1 MKMKYKVNDIV
12 TLKKGHP
19 CGENKWEI
27 LRTGADIKLKC
38 LGCDKIVWLT
48 RLEFNKRIRK
58 IQDKTG
64 KFVSIVHY
72 LSLIHISEP
81 TRPY

>member
-1 MKMKYKVNDIV
+1 MKYKVDDII

-19 CGENKWEI
+19 CGENKWKI

-58 IQDKTG
+58 IQDKNG

-72 LSLIHISEP
+72 EP
-81 TRPY
+81 EDDE

>member
-1 MKMKYKVNDIV
+1 MKYKVNDIV

-58 IQDKTG
+58 IQDKNG

-72 LSLIHISEP
+72 EP
-81 TRPY
+81 EDNE

>member
-1 MKMKYKVNDIV
+1 MKYKVNDIV

-19 CGENKWEI
+19 CGENKWVI

-58 IQDKTG
+58 IQDKNG

-72 LSLIHISEP
+72 EP
-81 TRPY
+81 EDDE

>member
-58 IQDKTG
+58 IQDKNG

-72 LSLIHISEP
+72 EP
-81 TRPY
+81 EDIE

>member
-1 MKMKYKVNDIV
+1 MKYKVNDIV

-48 RLEFNKRIRK
+48 RLEFIKRIRK
-58 IQDKTG
+58 IQDKNG

-72 LSLIHISEP
+72 EP
-81 TRPY
+81 EDDE

>member
-1 MKMKYKVNDIV
+1 MKYKVNDII

-19 CGENKWEI
+19 CGENKWKI
-27 LRTGADIKLKC
+27 LRTGADIKLQC

-58 IQDKTG
+58 IQDKNG

-72 LSLIHISEP
+72 EP
-81 TRPY
+81 EDDE

>member
-1 MKMKYKVNDIV
+1 MKYKVNDIV

-58 IQDKTG
+58 IQDKNG

-72 LSLIHISEP
+72 EP
-81 TRPY
+81 EDDE

>member
-1 MKMKYKVNDIV
+1 MKYKVNDIV

-38 LGCDKIVWLT
+38 WGCDKIVWLT

-58 IQDKTG
+58 IQDKNG

-72 LSLIHISEP
+72 EP
-81 TRPY
+81 EDDE

>member
-1 MKMKYKVNDIV
+1 MKMKYKVNDII

-58 IQDKTG
+58 IQDKNG

-72 LSLIHISEP
+72 EP
-81 TRPY
+81 EDDE

>member
-1 MKMKYKVNDIV
+1 MKYKVNDIV

-19 CGENKWEI
+19 CGENKWKI

-58 IQDKTG
+58 IQDKNG

-72 LSLIHISEP
+72 EP
-81 TRPY
+81 EDDE

>member
-38 LGCDKIVWLT
+38 
-48 RLEFNKRIRK
+48 
-58 IQDKTG
+58 
-64 KFVSIVHY
+64 
-72 LSLIHISEP
+72 
-81 TRPY
+81 

>member
-1 MKMKYKVNDIV
+1 MKYKVNDIV

-58 IQDKTG
+58 IQDKNG

-72 LSLIHISEP
+72 EP
-81 TRPY
+81 EEDE

>member
-1 MKMKYKVNDIV
+1 MKYKVNDIV

-19 CGENKWEI
+19 CGKNKWEI

-72 LSLIHISEP
+72 EP
-81 TRPY
+81 EDDE

>member
-72 LSLIHISEP
+72 DPEDDE
-81 TRPY
+81 

>member
-1 MKMKYKVNDIV
+1 MKYKVNDIV

-58 IQDKTG
+58 IQDKNG

-72 LSLIHISEP
+72 QPEEDE
-81 TRPY
+81 

>member
-1 MKMKYKVNDIV
+1 MKYKVNDII

-19 CGENKWEI
+19 CGENKWQI

-38 LGCDKIVWLT
+38 LGCDRTVWLT

-58 IQDKTG
+58 IQTKEG

-72 LSLIHISEP
+72 EPEESEEVEE
-81 TRPY
+81 

>member
-1 MKMKYKVNDIV
+1 MKYKVNDIV
-12 TLKKGHP
+12 TLKKGHQ

-58 IQDKTG
+58 IQDKNG

-72 LSLIHISEP
+72 EP
-81 TRPY
+81 EDNE

>member
-1 MKMKYKVNDIV
+1 MKYKVNDIV

-58 IQDKTG
+58 IQDKNG

-72 LSLIHISEP
+72 EP
-81 TRPY
+81 

>member
-1 MKMKYKVNDIV
+1 MKMKYKVDDII

-19 CGENKWEI
+19 CGENKWKI
-27 LRTGADIKLKC
+27 LRTGADIKLQC

-58 IQDKTG
+58 IQDKNG

-72 LSLIHISEP
+72 EP
-81 TRPY
+81 EDDE

>member
-1 MKMKYKVNDIV
+1 MKYKVNDIV

-38 LGCDKIVWLT
+38 LGCNKIVWLT

-58 IQDKTG
+58 IQDKNG

-72 LSLIHISEP
+72 EP
-81 TRPY
+81 EDDE

>member
-58 IQDKTG
+58 IQDKNG

-72 LSLIHISEP
+72 EP
-81 TRPY
+81 KDGE